1 MTKEEAYIVI
11 ENCKGWNIEQQ
22 CTMFIGVKRLEVDA
36 IYDARR
42 AALAQAWKVVGA
54 S

>member
-11 ENCKGWNIEQQ
+11 ENCKGWNVSQQ
-22 CTMFIGVKRLEVDA
+22 SMSSNPETRQAENA
-36 IYDARR
+36 IHDARR